1 MAIKLSLLTFT
12 LLLTTSPLPSF
23 SLSFSQYQTLFSLAH
38 SLTTRVANLR
48 AARGDLA
55 GSARARLI
63 AQKLQR
69 GLGLSFWRVMWSM
82 GWDYL
87 RNYSWRDTTSS
98 FELFGAMSDINE
110 LIRAVN
116 ELNRMNTGGERA
128 AWVQRNYSNVL
139 RLSKS
144 LSGRLIKVFNQS
156 GPLREMVETVQ
167 REVVEGELLRDC
179 LELGSNDLKDLI
191 QIFKGIALQYSS
203 APVNNDL

>member
-1 MAIKLSLLTFT
+1 
-12 LLLTTSPLPSF
+12 
-23 SLSFSQYQTLFSLAH
+23 
-38 SLTTRVANLR
+38 
-48 AARGDLA
+48 
-55 GSARARLI
+55 
-63 AQKLQR
+63 
-69 GLGLSFWRVMWSM
+69 
-82 GWDYL
+82 
-87 RNYSWRDTTSS
+87 
-98 FELFGAMSDINE
+98 MSDINE